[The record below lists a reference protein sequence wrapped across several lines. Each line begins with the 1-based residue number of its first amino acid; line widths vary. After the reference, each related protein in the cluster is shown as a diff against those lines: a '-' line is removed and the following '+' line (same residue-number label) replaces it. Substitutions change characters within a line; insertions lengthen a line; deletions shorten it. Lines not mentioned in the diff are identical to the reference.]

1 MKGFILMLICI
12 AAVIIQITT
21 KDYFIV
27 ICILYFYVII
37 NSVWNLFKKRK
48 MKYKYRVHITCPAG
62 HLDYEDFETLVFAV
76 IKFLKMQDKTT
87 WHAVHIEKIIKM

>member
-12 AAVIIQITT
+12 ASIIVQTIT
-21 KDYFIV
+21 KDYPIV
-27 ICILYFYVII
+27 VCILYFYVII
-37 NSVWNLFKKRK
+37 NCVWSLFEKDNKEH
-48 MKYKYRVHITCPAG
+48 KYRVHITCPAG
-62 HLDYEDFETLVFAV
+62 HLDYEDFGTLVSAV